1 MMDRFVSSEFVLK
14 HATAAWEIAGART
27 LRRDVFCREQRLF
40 DGDDVDDVDG
50 VAEVLVAIAHVMGMP
65 DRVVGTV
72 RIHESALH
80 QWLGSRL
87 AVASEY
93 RRVATLGAAL
103 IRGAVGTARARGAA
117 RFLATVQPRNRA
129 LFERLAWTA
138 IGDAI
143 VAGVPHLLM
152 EAALDAYAPCFEETF
167 ARVPTLR
174 RAS

>member
-1 MMDRFVSSEFVLK
+1 MTGRFVSSEFVLK
-14 HATAAWEIAGART
+14 HATAPWEIAGARA
-27 LRRDVFCREQRLF
+27 LRREVFCREQKLF
-40 DGDDVDDVDG
+40 DGDDVDEVDG
-50 VAEVLVAIAHVMGMP
+50 IAETLVAVAHVMGMP

-72 RIHESALH
+72 RIHESAPN
-80 QWLGSRL
+80 QWTGSRL
-87 AVASEY
+87 AVAPEY

-103 IRGAVGTARARGAA
+103 IRGAVGTARARGAE
-117 RFLATVQPRNRA
+117 RFLATVQPRNRP

-152 EAALDAYAPCFEETF
+152 EAALEAYASCFDEAL
-167 ARVPTLR
+167 ARMPTLR

>member
-1 MMDRFVSSEFVLK
+1 MMGRFVSSEFVLK

-40 DGDDVDDVDG
+40 DGDDVDDLDG

-72 RIHESALH
+72 RIHESAPH